1 MRDGL
6 WRISYDR
13 GIITAPLQIVSRRY
27 EAGLFILPF
36 SIYTVGMHNDQAQE
50 KICRANLY
58 SVTKE
63 SYGPLYQ
70 AHFLEQYKIYI
81 ASINSVSNLKHQ
93 VNSYFLTINTIL
105 MTAVGISFTRDGL
118 FNPLAWHTI
127 IPGVGVILCLAWWYT
142 TRSYKEINQMKF
154 RALYCIEERLP
165 LALYKTEA
173 EMINTE
179 HVPPGPLKSAVV
191 EPIVPWAFIILY
203 ILIFFLIG

>member
-1 MRDGL
+1 MN
-6 WRISYDR
+6 DR
-13 GIITAPLQIVSRRY
+13 R
-27 EAGLFILPF
+27 
-36 SIYTVGMHNDQAQE
+36 AQE

-58 SVTKE
+58 SMRE
-63 SYGPLYQ
+63 EEYGPLYQ

-105 MTAVGISFTRDGL
+105 ITAVGISLTRDG
-118 FNPLAWHTI
+118 FFDPAKWHTI
-127 IPGVGVILCLAWWYT
+127 IPIVGVILCLAWWYT
-142 TRSYKEINQMKF
+142 TRSYKEVNQMKF

-179 HVPPGPLKSAVV
+179 NVPPGPLKSTVV
-191 EPIVPWAFIILY
+191 EPVVPWAFIVLY
-203 ILIFFLIG
+203 ILIFFFIG